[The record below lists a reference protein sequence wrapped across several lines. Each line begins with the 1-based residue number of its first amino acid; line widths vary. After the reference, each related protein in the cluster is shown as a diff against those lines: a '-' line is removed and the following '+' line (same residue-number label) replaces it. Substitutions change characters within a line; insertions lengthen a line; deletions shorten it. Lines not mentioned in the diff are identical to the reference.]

1 MYKYDYQEFY
11 RRVKN
16 GDILIV
22 VDPAMARKF
31 YFEMDTSSLMK
42 VIGEDLLNESFLV
55 NLCGVLGML
64 LLVVEIIISIFVLK
78 WYAIIAIP
86 IIVKAFTYIVE
97 KASLGR
103 QNIISL
109 FVIVALFAWLAFY
122 LKGIETLMTIWLI
135 LLPFPYLFSSLMY
148 KLATTFLRSL
158 VIRNEKAFYLLYKYI
173 SLISN

>member
-103 QNIISL
+103 QNIIS
-109 FVIVALFAWLAFY
+109 
-122 LKGIETLMTIWLI
+122 
-135 LLPFPYLFSSLMY
+135 
-148 KLATTFLRSL
+148 
-158 VIRNEKAFYLLYKYI
+158 
-173 SLISN
+173 